1 MEAGAS
7 DLPSIPPSSRDE
19 REPGGGTD
27 PQHGMKET
35 VISLAIAF
43 VFAFVFRGFVVEPFI
58 IPTGSM
64 APTLM
69 GAHILAR
76 SPNSGTTWAIG
87 PWLYDD
93 SMRTRPA
100 LDQRE
105 VIVPDP
111 STGERLLFNKPPV
124 RAGDR
129 IFVLK
134 YLYAIF
140 EPSRFDVVVFKN
152 PSEPD
157 VNYIK
162 RLIGLPNEQVALVD
176 GDIFTRDAR
185 SVVPEE
191 LSGPGAWAGD
201 GWRIRRKPERQ
212 QRVLWQEIF
221 SSAHT
226 PLQTERDG
234 RRWFQSPW
242 VGTSDAPLTEP
253 LPEGGAVAGKWT
265 IGGSPVYSFDS
276 AAPATLTWNEAAF
289 PVNDYY
295 PYNQNAP
302 NYGSAKFPVSDVR
315 MRAGVRPDAPGLSCW
330 VSIVARGHC
339 FQAEIGPDATAIRMA
354 PVDER
359 GNVSDQWSTLASL
372 DRPLALEPGRVTNL
386 ELWHADQALQ
396 LWIDGQRVL
405 SATYDWTPAERFRF
419 ATGRD
424 PETLFAGIGA
434 EPAADP
440 AIYKRPRLAWQFKGS
455 PFTLTN
461 VALERDVQY
470 QPTPMQYSDEPALA
484 TDPRRMPALKPDQ
497 YFVCGDNS
505 PASMDSR
512 LWTEPDPWI
521 AEIDPDT
528 GVVNRQLLIGKAFFV
543 YWPAT
548 HSGRIPVF
556 DAGRVRFIW

>member
-1 MEAGAS
+1 MSQPIPTSSESSEGGLAEGDAGA
-7 DLPSIPPSSRDE
+7 PS
-19 REPGGGTD
+19 
-27 PQHGMKET
+27 HGMKDT
-35 VISLAIAF
+35 AISLAIAF

-64 APTLM
+64 APTLV

-87 PWLYDD
+87 PWHYADAA
-93 SMRTRPA
+93 RTRPA
-100 LDQRE
+100 SNQEE
-105 VIVPDP
+105 VFVPDP
-111 STGERLLFNKPPV
+111 STGERLMFDKPRV

-185 SVVPEE
+185 GLSAEA
-191 LSGPGAWAGD
+191 LSGASAWSGE

-212 QRVLWQEIF
+212 QRVLWQDVF
-221 SSAHT
+221 SSART
-226 PLQTERDG
+226 PLVTEREG
-234 RRWFQSPW
+234 RRWYQSPW
-242 VGTSDAPLTEP
+242 VGTSDAPTQEP
-253 LPEGGAVAGKWT
+253 LPPGGARAGAWS
-265 IGGSPVYSFDS
+265 IGDSPVYRFDS
-276 AAPATLTWNEAAF
+276 ASPATLAWNEALF

-295 PYNQNAP
+295 PYNQTHT
-302 NYGSAKFPVSDVR
+302 NYASAKFPVSDVR
-315 MRAGVRPDAPGLSCW
+315 LRAGLRASSEGLECRA
-330 VSIVARGHC
+330 VLVARGHR
-339 FQAEIGPDATAIRMA
+339 FEAELRAGVVSIRMA
-354 PVDER
+354 AADGAGEPSSAWQTL
-359 GNVSDQWSTLASL
+359 GSTPFEGFA
-372 DRPLALEPGRVTNL
+372 PGRVVNVEFWHTDQTL
-386 ELWHADQALQ
+386 EV
-396 LWIDGQRVL
+396 WIDGERVL
-405 SATYDWTPAERFRF
+405 RGEYDWSPAERFLY
-419 ATGRD
+419 ATGR
-424 PETLFAGIGA
+424 PAEEVFSTAEI

-440 AIYKRPRLAWQFKGS
+440 ALYRRPRISWQFRGA
-455 PFTLTN
+455 PFEMFN

-470 QPTPMQYSDEPALA
+470 QPTPTHFAEPALA
-484 TDPRRMPALKPDQ
+484 TDPRRMPALKEDQ

-505 PASMDSR
+505 PASADSR
-512 LWTEPDPWI
+512 LWGEPDPWI

-548 HSGRIPVF
+548 HAGRVPVF

>member
-1 MEAGAS
+1 MNTA
-7 DLPSIPPSSRDE
+7 DPTPPRPSAATPAPDHPRRADE
-19 REPGGGTD
+19 QP
-27 PQHGMKET
+27 GMKET

-43 VFAFVFRGFVVEPFI
+43 VLAFVFRGFVVEPFI

-64 APTLM
+64 APTLV

-87 PWLYDD
+87 PWRYLD
-93 SMRTRPA
+93 SSHMRPSA
-100 LDQRE
+100 DQEE

-111 STGERLLFNKPPV
+111 STGERLLFDTPPV

-134 YLYAIF
+134 YLYTIF

-162 RLIGLPNEQVALVD
+162 RLIGLPHEEIALVD
-176 GDIFTRDAR
+176 GDIFTRDTR
-185 SVVPEE
+185 SLPATPPT
-191 LSGPGAWAGD
+191 GRPTGAAAWSDAG
-201 GWRIRRKPERQ
+201 WQIRRKPERQ

-221 SSAHT
+221 DSAHT
-226 PLQTERDG
+226 PLHPERDG

-242 VGTSDAPLTEP
+242 VGTSDADTSAAESRA
-253 LPEGGAVAGKWT
+253 GAWT
-265 IGGSPVYSFDS
+265 IDDSPIYRFSNS
-276 AAPATLTWNEAAF
+276 APATLTWNEAAF

-295 PYNQNAP
+295 PYDHTSP
-302 NYGSAKFPVSDVR
+302 NYSSPKFPVSDVR
-315 MRAGVRPDAPGLSCW
+315 LRAGIEPAAPGLSCW
-330 VSIVARGHC
+330 ISIVARGHC
-339 FQAEIGPDATAIRMA
+339 FQAEIGPNSTAIRMA
-354 PVDER
+354 PVDANAAVT
-359 GNVSDQWSTLASL
+359 GPWTTLAETST
-372 DRPLALEPGRVTNL
+372 PLTLPPGRVTNA
-386 ELWHADQALQ
+386 ELWHADQSLQ
-396 LWIDGQRVL
+396 LWIDGVRIL
-405 SATYDWTPAERFRF
+405 DATYDWSPAERFRN

-424 PETLFAGIGA
+424 ASEVFDADA
-434 EPAADP
+434 AQPAADP
-440 AIYKRPRLAWQFKGS
+440 SIYRRPRLSWQFKGA
-455 PFTLTN
+455 PFALHN

-470 QPTPMQYSDEPALA
+470 QPTPGFDDEPALA
-484 TDPRRMPALKPDQ
+484 TDPRRMPTLKHDQ
-497 YFVCGDNS
+497 FFVCGDNS

-512 LWTEPDPWI
+512 LWDAPDPWI

-548 HSGRIPVF
+548 HSGKIPIF